1 MNCYS
6 SVSKKKSRIL
16 LSAKVCA
23 ILLVVVLLY
32 APIINSGLRNSAFV
46 TLINGLLR
54 PQLDLNEDLRHS
66 LDLFINLAEHDSTQ
80 YGPYQ
85 VRLSGLIDVLEQE
98 RAREL
103 VGRSSLDCAKYAEME
118 GEFPEAARR
127 YLEAIAYETETVDE
141 SAFRGIARLLEF
153 QTVQS
158 DVQYNIYGEGEEFP
172 IGGIK
177 FDRCSELELVIAYI
191 GEHRIGFD
199 RLVPIVMIWRL
210 DNKDVSQDDI
220 LSVIEPYFTSSWHWQ
235 QSGNLIFQWGLIT
248 NLLFDGGFERT
259 VLPRTGF
266 PFQLPKQLYS
276 RQQQQHTQILYD
288 YSQIGKNMVLLLDG
302 QGDAPVGLASL
313 PIAISAKP
321 ISMAYFVTGRYHT
334 DEEAIPRIGLR
345 WLLREAEEWNDNI
358 SSYLVHERANG
369 WTPYAGILLPHPEAE
384 SFQYWVINADPSSRL
399 YVDNLGVFEIPLP
412 CFLD

>member
-1 MNCYS
+1 MNYYS
-6 SVSKKKSRIL
+6 SASKKISRIL
-16 LSAKVCA
+16 LYVRVCA
-23 ILLVVVLLY
+23 TLVVVLLY
-32 APIINSGLRNSAFV
+32 VPIINLGLRNFAFV
-46 TLINGLLR
+46 TLINGLSR
-54 PQLDLNEDLRHS
+54 PQLDINEDLKHS

-85 VRLSGLIDVLEQE
+85 LRLSGLVDMLELE
-98 RAREL
+98 RSREL
-103 VGRSSLDCAKYAEME
+103 GWHSSLDCAKYAEME
-118 GEFPEAARR
+118 GEFSEAVRC
-127 YLEAIAYETETVDE
+127 YLEAIAYKTETVDE
-141 SAFRGIARLLEF
+141 SAFRGIARLLEH
-153 QTVQS
+153 QIVQS
-158 DVQYNIYGEGEEFP
+158 DFQYNIYGDGEEFP
-172 IGGIK
+172 IGRIK
-177 FDRCSELELVIAYI
+177 FDRCSGLELIIAYI

-235 QSGNLIFQWGLIT
+235 QSGNFIFQWGLVT

-259 VLPRTGF
+259 VLPHAGF

-288 YSQIGKNMVLLLDG
+288 YSQIGKNMALLLDG
-302 QGDAPVGLASL
+302 QGDTPVGLASL
-313 PIAISAKP
+313 PIAISARP
-321 ISMAYFVTGRYHT
+321 ISMAYFVTGRYRT
-334 DEEAIPRIGLR
+334 DDEAIPRIGLR

-358 SSYLVHERANG
+358 SSYLVHESANE
-369 WTPYAGILLPHPEAE
+369 WTPYAGISLPHPEAE